1 MKCSIKI
8 PRQIIELNYDELID
22 TASNIDGIIA
32 FQIVHDKQV
41 INLVFDENYNTE
53 NKIKLKFEDL
63 YFTLE

>member
-8 PRQIIELNYDELID
+8 PRQVIESNYDELID

-32 FQIVHDKQV
+32 FQIVDEKQV
-41 INLVFDENYNTE
+41 INVVFDENYNTE
-53 NKIKLKFEDL
+53 SKIRLKFEDL